1 MRETVTI
8 QVGQCGNQIGN
19 EFWKLLLQEHEH
31 TPDTDDALSAFFRF
45 SPQKNGRTHAMKA
58 RALLIDRECGPLQ
71 ETMRSPL
78 GALFDETQFVMDVY
92 GAGNN
97 FAHGHCE
104 YGPRYRSN
112 FEEGLRRNAEHCDS
126 LQTFIVTHSLSGGT
140 GSGVGTYVLG
150 MLEDLYPE
158 IYRFSAC
165 VFPSE
170 DNDVVTSPY
179 NSVLATKQLI
189 EHADCVLPI
198 DNRALQAF
206 AALEASQ
213 RQKKRTAAQGTRA
226 PMGTDELGKKKKDKG
241 FDDMNGVAARMLC
254 HLTSSS
260 RFHGEMNVD
269 LNEIC
274 TNLVPFPRLQFL
286 MTALSPQRA
295 PSGGVSVHD
304 GAFTA
309 AASTTSSSS
318 SGGSGGAKGGMQRA
332 FNDVLSRHGQ
342 LTAADPQQVGCVTLA
357 SAFIARGAPTQV
369 RLSDFLNGVTN
380 AQRALRFPAWNEHA
394 CKIGLCNTPSPGEDM
409 SLLCVYN
416 STAFGSTL
424 TRERDRFNVLFR
436 RRAMLHHYLE
446 FIDVESVA
454 EAERWSAAISAEYQA
469 LEQGTFNGRQRQ
481 FRDSSPVVA
490 QGGEGSFSIF
500 RDPVLFPAF

>member
-19 EFWKLLLQEHEH
+19 QFWSQMLQEHEA
-31 TPDTDDALSAFFRF
+31 TPDTDEALSTFFRF
-45 SPQKNGRTHAMKA
+45 APQKDGRTHAMKA
-58 RALLIDRECGPLQ
+58 RALLIDMECGPLQ

-78 GALFDETQFVMDVY
+78 GSLFDDTQFVMDVY
-92 GAGNN
+92 GACNN

-104 YGPRYRSN
+104 YGPQYRDK
-112 FEEGLRRNAEHCDS
+112 FEEGLRKNAEHCDS

-150 MLEDLYPE
+150 LLSDLYPE

-179 NSVLATKQLI
+179 NSVLATKELI
-189 EHADCVLPI
+189 EHADCVFPI
-198 DNRALQAF
+198 DNRDLQSF

-213 RQKKRTAAQGTRA
+213 RVKKKGAAQGHRA
-226 PMGTDELGKKKKDKG
+226 PMGIGIQDPLQKGRKDKG
-241 FDDMNGVAARMLC
+241 FDDMNAVAARMLC

-295 PSGGVSVHD
+295 SSIGSHAGAFNGNSGVS
-304 GAFTA
+304 
-309 AASTTSSSS
+309 ASNSSTSRN
-318 SGGSGGAKGGMQRA
+318 GMQRS
-332 FNDVLSRHGQ
+332 FSDLLSRSGQ
-342 LTAADPQQVGCVTLA
+342 INGADPQSSGCVTVA
-357 SAFIARGAPTQV
+357 SAFIARGNSSHV
-369 RLSDFLNGVTN
+369 RLSDFLSCVTS
-380 AQRALRFPAWNEHA
+380 AQKSLRFPSWNQDA
-394 CKIGLCNTPSPGEDM
+394 CK
-409 SLLCVYN
+409 VYH
-416 STAFGSTL
+416 L
-424 TRERDRFNVLFR
+424 HLFLVIYR
-436 RRAMLHHYLE
+436 LRC
-446 FIDVESVA
+446 
-454 EAERWSAAISAEYQA
+454 
-469 LEQGTFNGRQRQ
+469 
-481 FRDSSPVVA
+481 
-490 QGGEGSFSIF
+490 
-500 RDPVLFPAF
+500 

>member
-1 MRETVTI
+1 MYTLLTYDLSTEPSVISIYYKMRETVTI

-19 EFWKLLLQEHEH
+19 QFWSQMLQEHER

-45 SPQKNGRTHAMKA
+45 APQKDGRTHAMKA
-58 RALLIDRECGPLQ
+58 RALLIDMECGPLQ

-78 GALFDETQFVMDVY
+78 GSLFDDTQFVMDVY

-104 YGPRYRSN
+104 YGPKYRDK
-112 FEEGLRRNAEHCDS
+112 FEEGLRKNAEHCDS

-140 GSGVGTYVLG
+140 GSGVGTYILG
-150 MLEDLYPE
+150 LLSDLYPE

-179 NSVLATKQLI
+179 NSVLATKELI

-198 DNRALQAF
+198 DNVALQSF
-206 AALEASQ
+206 AALESVQRTKKKGASQ
-213 RQKKRTAAQGTRA
+213 GIRA
-226 PMGTDELGKKKKDKG
+226 PMGVGVQDPLLKARKDRG

-274 TNLVPFPRLQFL
+274 TNLVPFPRLHFL

-295 PSGGVSVHD
+295 SAAGSTYD
-304 GAFTA
+304 GAF
-309 AASTTSSSS
+309 SGSSSS
-318 SGGSGGAKGGMQRA
+318 NNSGSSNGSSITSSNSSRTSMQRA
-332 FNDVLSRHGQ
+332 FSDLLSRNGQ
-342 LTAADPQQVGCVTLA
+342 ITGGDPYHPGYLTIA
-357 SAFIARGAPTQV
+357 SAFIARGTPSHV
-369 RLSDFLNGVTN
+369 RLSDFLFCATN
-380 AQRALRFPAWNEHA
+380 AQKSLRFPSWNQGA
-394 CKIGLCNTPSPGEDM
+394 CKVLCFY
-409 SLLCVYN
+409 LLLLN
-416 STAFGSTL
+416 
-424 TRERDRFNVLFR
+424 E
-436 RRAMLHHYLE
+436 
-446 FIDVESVA
+446 
-454 EAERWSAAISAEYQA
+454 
-469 LEQGTFNGRQRQ
+469 
-481 FRDSSPVVA
+481 
-490 QGGEGSFSIF
+490 
-500 RDPVLFPAF
+500 